1 MKTGSSLR
9 ILWISFILLLT
20 GYGCSYIQV
29 PVAIKSIEEQD
40 NRYFI
45 IHQQHFT
52 WWLTEPVLGT
62 DTLRGYLNTT
72 SSVKKYE
79 GKWVHVYINSEVPF
93 AKDSLN
99 PLIIV
104 PFDDII
110 SVEVTHPDKKA
121 NAGVGLG
128 ILGFALL
135 LLTFLPAA
143 F

>member
-1 MKTGSSLR
+1 MKTGSSFR

-20 GYGCSYIQV
+20 GYECSFVQV
-29 PVAIKSIEEQD
+29 PVAINSIEEQAD
-40 NRYFI
+40 RYFI

-62 DTLRGYLNTT
+62 DTLQGYLYKTLPL
-72 SSVKKYE
+72 KKYE
-79 GKWVHVYINSEVPF
+79 GKWVHVYINSEVTF
-93 AKDSLN
+93 TKDSLN
-99 PLIIV
+99 PLIII

-110 SVEVTHPDKKA
+110 SVEVTQPNKKA